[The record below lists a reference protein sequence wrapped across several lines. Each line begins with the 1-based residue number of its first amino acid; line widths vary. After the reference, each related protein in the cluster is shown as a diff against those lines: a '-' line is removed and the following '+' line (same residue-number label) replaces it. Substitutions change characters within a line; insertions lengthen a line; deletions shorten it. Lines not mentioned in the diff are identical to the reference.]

1 MAKKEHGIPKAF
13 HPGEYINR
21 EINER
26 GRTQKSF
33 ADILGIDKSELN
45 NLIKGRRNITPRLA
59 MRLAKAFGTGEK
71 LWINLQNRYDLYLLS
86 MNKNEME
93 DINEIP
99 SRVIYYTTNL
109 KKSEPIYA

>member
-1 MAKKEHGIPKAF
+1 MTKREYGIPLAF

-26 GRTQKSF
+26 GRTQKRF

-45 NLIKGRRNITPRLA
+45 NLIKGRRNVTPRLA
-59 MRLAKAFGTGEK
+59 MRLSKAFGTGEK
-71 LWINLQNRYDLYLLS
+71 VWMNLQNRYDLYLLN
-86 MNKNEME
+86 MNEEEME

-99 SRVIYYTTNL
+99 SRVIYYTREL
-109 KKSEPIYA
+109 VAA